1 MIDLKGL
8 TLQEIRELSV
18 SLGEKAF
25 RGEQIYN
32 FLYKGVENIDH
43 IKTLSQE
50 TKDKFKKAT
59 YISKAKIYEKYESKL
74 DDTIKYLIELDDGNV
89 IESVLMK
96 YKHGYSI
103 CISSQVGCKMGC
115 KFCASTIDGLER
127 NLTAGE
133 ILGQVM
139 TVANDQNI
147 KINNIVMM
155 GSGEPLDNM
164 EEVEKFFQLIH
175 EEKGLN
181 IGYRHITLST
191 CGIVPKIYKLAE
203 LNIPI
208 NLAISLHQWN
218 QDERARIMPI
228 SKAYDI
234 NALVKAA
241 SDYYKKTK
249 RRITY
254 EYALISGVND
264 KESDAKQLAKLI
276 GNIDCHVNLIPVNEI
291 KENNLKRPSKD
302 SVKKFCK
309 ILEDN
314 KIKAT
319 VRRELGQDISGA
331 CGQLRRSI
339 VK

>member
-8 TLQEIRELSV
+8 TLQETRELSV